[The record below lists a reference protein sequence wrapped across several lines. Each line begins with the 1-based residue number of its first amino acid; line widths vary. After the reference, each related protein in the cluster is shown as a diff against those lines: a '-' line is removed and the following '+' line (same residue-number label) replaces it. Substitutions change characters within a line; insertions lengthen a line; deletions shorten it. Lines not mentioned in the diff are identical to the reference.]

1 MTTKTTTRGATR
13 PVRKYEDERQ
23 SAVENYDVIV
33 TFAMR
38 GDKFEQLEA
47 VVQHQNMNGSGAFVS
62 DIIRHAINLHVNE
75 YKRNNGLVF

>member
-1 MTTKTTTRGATR
+1 MATKTTAR

-23 SAVENYDVIV
+23 SAVENYDVLV

-38 GDKFEQLEA
+38 ADKFEQLEA
-47 VVQHQNMNGSGAFVS
+47 VVQHQNMSGSGAFVS

-75 YKRNNGLVF
+75 YKRSNGLVL